1 MDCSMLGFPLHHHLL
16 ELSQTH
22 VHWSSD
28 AHSVISY
35 SVTPFSSYLQSFPA
49 SGSFL
54 ISKLFASGGQS
65 IRASAS
71 ATPGVH
77 PNPYPL
83 SWWCH
88 LTISSAVVP
97 FPSCLQSFPTSGSF
111 QMSQRFTSGG
121 QNIGVSAS
129 TSVFPMNTEDWSPL
143 GWTGWISFQSK
154 GLPRIFSNTTV
165 QN

>member
-143 GWTGWISFQSK
+143 GWTGWIPFQSK